1 MTEIFKDVAVMN
13 NSVFAVIEFWLL
25 VVFSFVLPVGIYATM
40 LVKKAISRRTVLL
53 FGVILVV
60 LAGVDVFLLQTL
72 SVLAKNSS
80 SLLDDFFF
88 ASELSVAL
96 YLLPAMFAG
105 VGVNIISHVLIS
117 HLWSAERQFKSEQPD

>member
-72 SVLAKNSS
+72 SVLAKNSL

>member
-117 HLWSAERQFKSEQPD
+117 HLWSAERQFKSEQHD

>member
-1 MTEIFKDVAVMN
+1 MN

-72 SVLAKNSS
+72 SVLAKNSL